1 MRRTLL
7 TQGLVLSLSPLGC
20 STHTGI
26 PEARGKAIVIMDGE
40 ELVLETGDGGK
51 QLVSKFDDAWYVD
64 CSVING
70 EINLELADRS
80 RDRKGFYYLDLH
92 LLTSEGDGE
101 GDEAANVD
109 LRLYVG
115 DTLFQASCPATLRT
129 SQQAPHECEFSFAE
143 CDLSQLGSD
152 QDVVSA
158 RVERAAFYAR
168 GCLLPGDD

>member
-20 STHTGI
+20 STAPGI
-26 PEARGKAIVIMDGE
+26 PEARGKAIVTVDGE
-40 ELVLETGDGGK
+40 ELVLDTGDGGK

-64 CSVING
+64 CSLING

-92 LLTSEGDGE
+92 LLSSEREGGD
-101 GDEAANVD
+101 AATVD

-115 DTLFQASCPATLRT
+115 DALFHASCPATLRT
-129 SQQAPHECEFSFAE
+129 SEQTPYECEFSFAE
-143 CDLSQLGSD
+143 CDLSQLASD

-158 RVERAAFYAR
+158 RVERASFYAR
-168 GCLLPGDD
+168 SCFLQGED